1 MKSEGPVILAAFAN
15 DHSDQAR
22 FLRNLSTEAQRIQKV
37 LEPAAEL
44 CPLVLLPG
52 AKLEDILDAFQKYRD
67 RIVVFHYAG
76 HANGFQLLL
85 ESASGGVHRIGAKG
99 LASFLGQQQG
109 LQLVFL
115 NGCSTERQ
123 AEDLLAAGVGCVIAT
138 TQAIDDAVATDFS
151 ARFYKGIV
159 TGAPLQAAYSE
170 AVGAAQAFSGGSID
184 RLLVPLEGEEEVSH
198 ETGRW
203 PWLLKLRPGAERV
216 AQWSLPE
223 AAGDPLFGLPP
234 VRPRDLPESPY
245 RHLYRFED
253 QHAEVFFGRG
263 REIRELYQ
271 RVTAPDSPP
280 VVLFY
285 GPAGVG
291 KSSLLDAGL
300 IPRLEGKN
308 EVRYERRE
316 TTLGLGN
323 SLRLAFPME
332 FRKLSR
338 RDAWIAAEKQLGRPL
353 VIVLDQIEEA
363 FTKPNPQQPNELA
376 EFAQLLRRIF
386 FSAENRPQGRLILG
400 FRKEWFA
407 EIDERLADAQ
417 VPRSRIFLERLCRD
431 GAIEAITGPVDHP
444 RLASHYKLT
453 VEAGLPEVI
462 ADDLLADPD
471 TPVAPTLQILL
482 TRMWSEACR
491 RNREKPTFDAELYQ
505 SLHRDG
511 ILLDD
516 FLKQQTEQIRSQLP
530 QAVDSGFLLD
540 LLEFHT
546 TAIGTSAEHPVS
558 LLERTYSEQTKSGL
572 LAKTLK
578 LCEEAYLLTFSVQE
592 SDDGPVQR
600 SSRLLHDTLAPLIR
614 ARHEES
620 DLPGQR
626 ARRILDNRV
635 VDWSDGKA
643 GVPLDA
649 KDLKEVESALEGTR
663 SWSADEQRLVTASR
677 EERSSNQRWRR
688 IFKGLGLTAVA
699 LIAIAG
705 GGAYWYYGVALNA
718 KKLAQDAVVAKQK
731 AEKDEAD
738 ARQKADEQTKLA
750 QDKTNEVNALAET
763 AKGLVAAAE
772 AAKNEADKQT
782 KLAQDA
788 KDEAAKARDEAKN
801 QKHVA
806 DHQTELASKAM
817 AEVVRAQDDVK
828 VQTAAAERAKKAA
841 TVAMM
846 NAEDAQKLA
855 IKKEAEAKDAE
866 EKAKAAQKVADDASQ
881 KANEEGARAEAATKK
896 ADAEAVRARSELARS
911 ERRQAVVARDLD
923 QDFFSA
929 GHHFAASMVAEDNA
943 QVSSS
948 MRFAAARSMLGARL
962 TRMVAP
968 PAGDSP
974 EFIHEAW
981 LLPTGDLCA
990 WSGYSNDYLTR
1001 WSADGQMTDRQTFP
1015 KAYQRLFLG
1024 PQGLRLLCVGHSQIQ
1039 QMSWSPQGL
1048 IQAAPSAYE
1057 NLNIP
1062 KRSQGQLLFWGPD
1075 GVFYVPS
1082 VAGKVEQISETNV
1095 EGAEISATG
1104 NRALT
1109 WKSGDP
1115 VQVWGRQ
1122 ADGTWSF
1129 LHEVPAPSRDAELT
1143 PGFLGQSNSYV
1154 VWLRETIEDG
1164 SDKATQDKMLR
1175 GWCYAPDGQL
1185 LERLS
1190 RPSVKPGTYESLR
1203 WHSGFSHPTGQL
1215 VCLEDRS
1222 QNSFWLWGVGTTPN
1236 PKLSDEKA
1244 SLEPHSESKVPGFFD
1259 EIQFGPENATT
1270 AYWTNETLFLSET
1283 GQYPRIKIPYRG
1295 LEGQRIMGVEFSADG
1310 SRLLV
1315 WTAREEPTFGTY
1327 KGSVGNTPGTV
1338 RIWDVATGVP
1348 LTAPISIGT
1357 AIRGAKFVQKDT
1369 AFLAWGVNGVV
1380 QHWTLDSPG
1389 AVSEIRFDAERAEL
1403 LNDFTADARKTAFD
1417 PSRVKDV
1424 RPIRN
1429 GQAFFEWGC
1438 SSGDPA
1444 QVAGAYACL
1453 WNPVSRS
1460 LIAPMI
1466 RQSGELS
1473 FATLNSSESWI
1484 LMSSG
1489 TSPEENSISLNARL
1503 WDVATATPLMEP
1515 LPIFGLSK
1523 ASLARFGRDQKS
1535 IRVQTRDS
1543 GYQFT
1548 YDISSDW
1555 LSETSDPRSE
1565 LVIRSGTYLN
1575 RSGEL
1580 VHLKPDQ
1587 WATLRDANPLPTYS
1601 DWLDTMDPPPQ
1612 KLPSSS
1618 TSP

>member
-37 LEPAAEL
+37 LEPAQDL

-67 RIVVFHYAG
+67 RVVVFHYAG

-184 RLLVPLEGEEEVSH
+184 RLLVPLEGEEEVPH

-234 VRPRDLPESPY
+234 VKPRDLPESPY

-316 TTLGLGN
+316 PTLGLGD

-338 RDAWIAAEKQLGRPL
+338 RDAWIATEKQLGRPL

-363 FTKPNPQQPNELA
+363 FTKPNPQQPNELE

-417 VPRSRIFLERLCRD
+417 VPRSRIFLERLCRE
-431 GAIEAITGPVDHP
+431 GAIEAITGPVDDP
-444 RLASHYKLT
+444 RLASHYQLS

-491 RNREKPTFDAELYQ
+491 RNREKPTFDTELYQ

-558 LLERTYSEQTKSGL
+558 KLEQTYSEQAKSGL

-578 LCEEAYLLTFSVQE
+578 LCEEAYLLTFSVRE
-592 SDDGPVQR
+592 TDDGSVQR

-643 GVPLDA
+643 GIPLDA

-663 SWSADEQRLVTASR
+663 SWSADEQRLIQASR
-677 EERSSNQRWRR
+677 DERASNQRWRR
-688 IFKGLGLTAVA
+688 IFKGLGAAAVFII
-699 LIAIAG
+699 LGAG
-705 GGAYWYYGVALNA
+705 SFAYFQWSERDAQAKNA
-718 KKLAQDAVVAKQK
+718 RKSQAQGDSTLA
-731 AEKDEAD
+731 
-738 ARQKADEQTKLA
+738 
-750 QDKTNEVNALAET
+750 VNARDQDHHGVKA
-763 AKGLVAAAE
+763 AHYFAAA
-772 AAKNEADKQT
+772 
-782 KLAQDA
+782 
-788 KDEAAKARDEAKN
+788 
-801 QKHVA
+801 
-806 DHQTELASKAM
+806 
-817 AEVVRAQDDVK
+817 
-828 VQTAAAERAKKAA
+828 AA
-841 TVAMM
+841 TIA
-846 NAEDAQKLA
+846 
-855 IKKEAEAKDAE
+855 
-866 EKAKAAQKVADDASQ
+866 ADDPKQS
-881 KANEEGARAEAATKK
+881 
-896 ADAEAVRARSELARS
+896 DEL
-911 ERRQAVVARDLD
+911 
-923 QDFFSA
+923 
-929 GHHFAASMVAEDNA
+929 
-943 QVSSS
+943 
-948 MRFAAARSMLGARL
+948 RFAAGHAILGL
-962 TRMVAP
+962 TLEHTTMQKYGETYAAWILENGGICSQTLASGSEDRRDSILNLDY
-968 PAGDSP
+968 AG
-974 EFIHEAW
+974 
-981 LLPTGDLCA
+981 
-990 WSGYSNDYLTR
+990 
-1001 WSADGQMTDRQTFP
+1001 
-1015 KAYQRLFLG
+1015 
-1024 PQGLRLLCVGHSQIQ
+1024 
-1039 QMSWSPQGL
+1039 
-1048 IQAAPSAYE
+1048 
-1057 NLNIP
+1057 
-1062 KRSQGQLLFWGPD
+1062 
-1075 GVFYVPS
+1075 PS
-1082 VAGKVEQISETNV
+1082 VNIISETESLTGKMRTARYSPDLARWVFASNSTILACDHQQGRKEHTCLGDARISQQADV
-1095 EGAEISATG
+1095 VVTWGQGGASVIVRPWETEPVTLAMEPMDVARVSESG
-1104 NRALT
+1104 LRVLT
-1109 WKSGDP
+1109 WKSGKSP
-1115 VQVWGRQ
+1115 VLWTRPAEPNGNWSPRELKEVDSTTYDVRLSTEFV
-1122 ADGTWSF
+1122 DGTDS
-1129 LHEVPAPSRDAELT
+1129 L
-1143 PGFLGQSNSYV
+1143 V
-1154 VWLRETIEDG
+1154 VWSTTSSAIH
-1164 SDKATQDKMLR
+1164 AWHYT
-1175 GWCYAPDGQL
+1175 PDGQL
-1185 LERLS
+1185 QQHVVCEAKLEGRCGWATASTARFQVSDRKPGRAFHFWDSPSQQVWAWRLS
-1190 RPSVKPGTYESLR
+1190 SGEDASGVAEMTPTPTFVGATIGGLSAGPDGQIAVWTDGEPSTLRMGTMRQFANQSTIDIPHRDRIQAATYSPDGTQLLTWTARVVLPPGNRIVGGGENPPGSVQVWDTRFGLPVTAPLKGDYPLRGAVWGPDSQSFVVWGEGPLVQSWRVSNRTQPHQTVNWSPEPAFPVNNLVMSDFSVMDESDDKSYILSVKGNLIQIGFSKTKGGGAQTIRRGLPVQGVRFVDASTVLEWGGHPGKGYVSMWDIDSPERMKKVVIVPQPVSFADFAPADNQLLITTIPNSHTDVRSSVVHLWSLGMKLDLMSPLRLHSTSPARFCGTKNAIALPSENSADQFNQEPVPSLTRRDPRWDVIERTGTFLDPLGELSYLDPYEIAPKQLGVHRQKMFVPLREIQQQDESTRPSV
-1203 WHSGFSHPTGQL
+1203 
-1215 VCLEDRS
+1215 
-1222 QNSFWLWGVGTTPN
+1222 
-1236 PKLSDEKA
+1236 SDWVKQ
-1244 SLEPHSESKVPGFFD
+1244 VID
-1259 EIQFGPENATT
+1259 
-1270 AYWTNETLFLSET
+1270 
-1283 GQYPRIKIPYRG
+1283 
-1295 LEGQRIMGVEFSADG
+1295 
-1310 SRLLV
+1310 SR
-1315 WTAREEPTFGTY
+1315 
-1327 KGSVGNTPGTV
+1327 NT
-1338 RIWDVATGVP
+1338 
-1348 LTAPISIGT
+1348 IG
-1357 AIRGAKFVQKDT
+1357 KDT
-1369 AFLAWGVNGVV
+1369 
-1380 QHWTLDSPG
+1380 
-1389 AVSEIRFDAERAEL
+1389 
-1403 LNDFTADARKTAFD
+1403 
-1417 PSRVKDV
+1417 
-1424 RPIRN
+1424 
-1429 GQAFFEWGC
+1429 
-1438 SSGDPA
+1438 
-1444 QVAGAYACL
+1444 
-1453 WNPVSRS
+1453 
-1460 LIAPMI
+1460 M
-1466 RQSGELS
+1466 
-1473 FATLNSSESWI
+1473 
-1484 LMSSG
+1484 
-1489 TSPEENSISLNARL
+1489 
-1503 WDVATATPLMEP
+1503 
-1515 LPIFGLSK
+1515 
-1523 ASLARFGRDQKS
+1523 
-1535 IRVQTRDS
+1535 
-1543 GYQFT
+1543 
-1548 YDISSDW
+1548 
-1555 LSETSDPRSE
+1555 
-1565 LVIRSGTYLN
+1565 
-1575 RSGEL
+1575 
-1580 VHLKPDQ
+1580 
-1587 WATLRDANPLPTYS
+1587 
-1601 DWLDTMDPPPQ
+1601 
-1612 KLPSSS
+1612 
-1618 TSP
+1618 

>member
-37 LEPAAEL
+37 LEPAQDL

-67 RIVVFHYAG
+67 RVVVFHYAG

-184 RLLVPLEGEEEVSH
+184 RLLVPLEGEEEVPH

-234 VRPRDLPESPY
+234 VKPRDLPESPY

-316 TTLGLGN
+316 PTLGLGN

-363 FTKPNPQQPNELA
+363 FTKPNPQQPNELE

-417 VPRSRIFLERLCRD
+417 VPRSRIFLERLCRE
-431 GAIEAITGPVDHP
+431 GAIEAITGPVDDP
-444 RLASHYKLT
+444 RLASHYQLS

-491 RNREKPTFDAELYQ
+491 RNREKPTFDTELYQ

-558 LLERTYSEQTKSGL
+558 KLEQTYSEQAKSGL

-578 LCEEAYLLTFSVQE
+578 LCEEAYLLTFSVRE

-635 VDWSDGKA
+635 VDWSEGKA
-643 GVPLDA
+643 GIPLDA

-677 EERSSNQRWRR
+677 EQRSSNRRWKR
-688 IFKGLGLTAVA
+688 ILQGLG
-699 LIAIAG
+699 IA
-705 GGAYWYYGVALNA
+705 
-718 KKLAQDAVVAKQK
+718 AVVMIAASGAFAYFKNLELNQK
-731 AEKDEAD
+731 NLDLA
-738 ARQKADEQTKLA
+738 EQT
-750 QDKTNEVNALAET
+750 T
-763 AKGLVAAAE
+763 
-772 AAKNEADKQT
+772 
-782 KLAQDA
+782 
-788 KDEAAKARDEAKN
+788 
-801 QKHVA
+801 
-806 DHQTELASKAM
+806 
-817 AEVVRAQDDVK
+817 
-828 VQTAAAERAKKAA
+828 
-841 TVAMM
+841 
-846 NAEDAQKLA
+846 
-855 IKKEAEAKDAE
+855 
-866 EKAKAAQKVADDASQ
+866 KAKAATQ
-881 KANEEGARAEAATKK
+881 KAGEAADEAKQQTIFAVSTSALSFSQIAETSRDFEKSPFRSAHNFAASRALSSEVSKLYGNSPTANERSVDVLSLNHVMGDVEIVDSLVTDNRPVHEVWRLKSTGEILVWSGDPTMTQFWIWDSEGLLKGLQLRGAAKQCVLLPDESHLAIQLNDEDFLLLDTRTWGKSLQTTFLREYWIDRQTSRPDFSTKLAEKGLSPLVSTVESLTGDKIWDVAFDTGGTKVLIWTAAWVHPPWGYTSVPNVPEGVAQVWDTQARIPLTPPLKIGSELRGAKFLSDEHIAIWGENGRVMIWDISGCRRISNVQITKDPPSGHPAPEGDQGKFWVPMNSKGYRVYWDGSGWGIEKQIPDSLDYEPVLGPVAYTNLRGMFQPKNGGIVGWGGNSGSGVGSGGFVAMLSTNGNLESPVKKMPFSVCNVSLNSRETLLLATTWNSTPGDIRPAFLHLWLTEAATQVMPPIPILNFN
-896 ADAEAVRARSELARS
+896 ALESEINAEGTELTIRAATQLPGGDTEYVTFQWNITPDKTLDPVDPRLDVVRRT
-911 ERRQAVVARDLD
+911 
-923 QDFFSA
+923 
-929 GHHFAASMVAEDNA
+929 GTY
-943 QVSSS
+943 
-948 MRFAAARSMLGARL
+948 LGR
-962 TRMVAP
+962 
-968 PAGDSP
+968 
-974 EFIHEAW
+974 
-981 LLPTGDLCA
+981 
-990 WSGYSNDYLTR
+990 
-1001 WSADGQMTDRQTFP
+1001 
-1015 KAYQRLFLG
+1015 
-1024 PQGLRLLCVGHSQIQ
+1024 
-1039 QMSWSPQGL
+1039 
-1048 IQAAPSAYE
+1048 
-1057 NLNIP
+1057 
-1062 KRSQGQLLFWGPD
+1062 D
-1075 GVFYVPS
+1075 GVLAY
-1082 VAGKVEQISETNV
+1082 
-1095 EGAEISATG
+1095 
-1104 NRALT
+1104 
-1109 WKSGDP
+1109 
-1115 VQVWGRQ
+1115 
-1122 ADGTWSF
+1122 
-1129 LHEVPAPSRDAELT
+1129 
-1143 PGFLGQSNSYV
+1143 
-1154 VWLRETIEDG
+1154 
-1164 SDKATQDKMLR
+1164 
-1175 GWCYAPDGQL
+1175 
-1185 LERLS
+1185 LS
-1190 RPSVKPGTYESLR
+1190 RPSLQELRANPKRWTYDEWFDQTIKGL
-1203 WHSGFSHPTGQL
+1203 PIDPATGQ
-1215 VCLEDRS
+1215 VFPGYDFQGNDTLESVRLE
-1222 QNSFWLWGVGTTPN
+1222 QQLTPR
-1236 PKLSDEKA
+1236 
-1244 SLEPHSESKVPGFFD
+1244 
-1259 EIQFGPENATT
+1259 
-1270 AYWTNETLFLSET
+1270 
-1283 GQYPRIKIPYRG
+1283 GQ
-1295 LEGQRIMGVEFSADG
+1295 Q
-1310 SRLLV
+1310 
-1315 WTAREEPTFGTY
+1315 
-1327 KGSVGNTPGTV
+1327 
-1338 RIWDVATGVP
+1338 
-1348 LTAPISIGT
+1348 
-1357 AIRGAKFVQKDT
+1357 
-1369 AFLAWGVNGVV
+1369 
-1380 QHWTLDSPG
+1380 
-1389 AVSEIRFDAERAEL
+1389 
-1403 LNDFTADARKTAFD
+1403 
-1417 PSRVKDV
+1417 
-1424 RPIRN
+1424 
-1429 GQAFFEWGC
+1429 
-1438 SSGDPA
+1438 
-1444 QVAGAYACL
+1444 
-1453 WNPVSRS
+1453 
-1460 LIAPMI
+1460 
-1466 RQSGELS
+1466 
-1473 FATLNSSESWI
+1473 
-1484 LMSSG
+1484 
-1489 TSPEENSISLNARL
+1489 
-1503 WDVATATPLMEP
+1503 
-1515 LPIFGLSK
+1515 
-1523 ASLARFGRDQKS
+1523 
-1535 IRVQTRDS
+1535 
-1543 GYQFT
+1543 
-1548 YDISSDW
+1548 
-1555 LSETSDPRSE
+1555 
-1565 LVIRSGTYLN
+1565 
-1575 RSGEL
+1575 
-1580 VHLKPDQ
+1580 
-1587 WATLRDANPLPTYS
+1587 
-1601 DWLDTMDPPPQ
+1601 
-1612 KLPSSS
+1612 
-1618 TSP
+1618 